1 MRLATVSWIVV
12 TSLIACGDS
21 DDSTPTPD
29 ADTADVAIADT
40 QPEDAQG
47 DSSEVET
54 SPPSDVDTSSSDIA
68 EPPDPADT
76 SDPIDVPDPADT
88 TDPIDVPDPADI
100 PDTVEVPDTTDS
112 TDSTDTIET
121 IDTAD
126 TTPTEVTVGLASR
139 VPNPT
144 CRPWSRPA
152 NDFAGASWESWPTPS
167 IAGIDA
173 PIFMSQAPGN
183 PNRFYIL
190 SRTGRVQTFIPGDAV
205 VRTAL
210 DLRSDVNDD
219 FEGGFL
225 GLAFHPRFGQDNRWA
240 FIHYTRTDP
249 TANASMRS
257 VIIRVAVSADGLT
270 FSDPVDILADTRLR
284 QPFANHNGGWIGFS
298 PIDGYL
304 YIALGDGGVG
314 AQSAASRNPASLL
327 GKVLRIDVN
336 TYTPATPYTIP
347 ADNPFVDVAGAAK
360 EVWAMGFRNPYRAS
374 FDRDTGDLWVGDV
387 GENRIEEVSIVE
399 RGGDYGWPCFEGTL
413 VMRSSGNCANVT
425 GTRSPTLEMH
435 HNDGWVSIIGGYVY
449 RGSAIPGLQGRF
461 LFADFIRSGV
471 FAETRDTNGVIDG
484 QEELFADAGGWWSM
498 SEDLAGELYGV
509 TGWGGI
515 YKLVPGNTTPAPSPI
530 PELLSA
536 TGCVDPQAPA
546 EVAPGVVP
554 YGVQMQLW
562 SDGADKDRY
571 FALPDGTSIE
581 VTPDGAWDFPIGA
594 MLIKYFRRAGRPI
607 ETRFMV
613 RHEDGD
619 WGGYTYAWNEAG
631 TDATLLRDGATRDAP
646 GGLWQFP
653 SRAQCFQCHTS
664 VDGEPG
670 SERPLGLE
678 TQQLAA
684 DFTYPGNRIANQ
696 YVTLQTLGYLDAPST
711 PAVPAFPL
719 IDGDLDDA
727 ARAYLDVNCASCHQP
742 GGPGRGDLDLRHET
756 PLSASGT
763 CNVRPTH
770 GDLGLTDARLIAPGS
785 PERSVLLA
793 RMRSDDHRRMPPLGT
808 LLIDAAGADL
818 IEAWVDALTTCD

>member
-1 MRLATVSWIVV
+1 MRPATVSWIVV
-12 TSLIACGDS
+12 ATLMACGDS
-21 DDSTPTPD
+21 DGSTPTPD
-29 ADTADVAIADT
+29 ADIVELDVA
-40 QPEDAQG
+40 
-47 DSSEVET
+47 EV
-54 SPPSDVDTSSSDIA
+54 DVTL
-68 EPPDPADT
+68 PADT
-76 SDPIDVPDPADT
+76 EVVDDADTSVPQDIDTSTPDT
-88 TDPIDVPDPADI
+88 TDPVDVPDA
-100 PDTVEVPDTTDS
+100 PDTIDTTD
-112 TDSTDTIET
+112 
-121 IDTAD
+121 TA
-126 TTPTEVTVGLASR
+126 PTEVTVGLESR
-139 VPNPT
+139 VANTT

-152 NDFAGASWESWPTPS
+152 NDFAGASWEWWPPS
-167 IAGIDA
+167 PPEGIDA

-205 VRTAL
+205 VQTAL

-225 GLAFHPRFGQDNRWA
+225 GLAFHPRFGVDNRWA
-240 FIHYTRTDP
+240 FIHYTRNDT
-249 TANASMRS
+249 TANADMRS
-257 VIIRVAVSADGLT
+257 VVIRVDVSTDGLT

-327 GKVLRIDVN
+327 GKILRIDVDGVN
-336 TYTPATPYTIP
+336 PDNPAIRYTIP
-347 ADNPFVDVAGAAK
+347 SDNPFVDVAGAAP

-374 FDRDTGDLWVGDV
+374 FDRDTGDLWVADV
-387 GENRIEEVSIVE
+387 GESRIEEVSVVE

-425 GTRSPTLEMH
+425 GTRVPLLQMR

-461 LFADFIRSGV
+461 LFADFIRKGV

-484 QEELFADAGGWWSM
+484 HEELFADAGGWWSM

-515 YKLVPGNTTPAPSPI
+515 YKLVPGSTAPAPSPV
-530 PELLSA
+530 PDMLSA
-536 TGCVDPQAPA
+536 TGCVDPQDPTR
-546 EVAPGVVP
+546 VAPGVVP
-554 YGVQMQLW
+554 YGVQMELW
-562 SDGADKDRY
+562 SDGAAKDRY
-571 FALPDGTSIE
+571 FALPDAVAIE

-594 MLIKYFRRAGRPI
+594 MLIKHFRRAGRPI

-613 RHEDGD
+613 RHDDGD
-619 WGGYTYAWNEAG
+619 WGGYSYAWNDAG

-664 VDGEPG
+664 VAGEPG

-684 DFTYPGNRIANQ
+684 DFTYPGNRVADQ
-696 YVTLQTLGYLDAPST
+696 YVTLQTLGYLVAPST
-711 PAVPAFPL
+711 PAVATYPR
-719 IDGDLDDA
+719 IDGPLDA
-727 ARAYLDVNCASCHQP
+727 ATRAYLDVNCASCHQP
-742 GGPGRGDLDLRHET
+742 GGPGRGGLDLRHET
-756 PLSASGT
+756 PLSATGI

-770 GDLGLTDARLIAPGS
+770 GDLGLTDAHLIAPGS

-808 LLIDAAGADL
+808 LLIDDAGADL